1 VARRSRSAR
10 VNPIAFVQRWTRLR
24 PVPGA
29 DWIRLHLADD
39 VMALWQAT
47 RIASG
52 DPDEPIPFWGV
63 AWGGGLAIARYL
75 HDHPEAAAGRRVLDL
90 GSGSGLCAIG
100 ASQAGAISVTAVD
113 IDPFAIAAI
122 QLNVRANRARV
133 EVVAADLLDDD
144 PPEVDLVLAGD
155 CWYEELTAERA
166 TAWLHRAHE
175 RGREVLL
182 GDPGRRYLRL
192 DGLQELA
199 AYEVR
204 STADLEDLG
213 RTRAWVRTFTPGPAD
228 PRNEV
233 TLPQRGRDLSQRQGE
248 PPA

>member
-1 VARRSRSAR
+1 
-10 VNPIAFVQRWTRLR
+10 VNPRAFVQRRTRLR
-24 PVPGA
+24 AVAGA
-29 DWIRLHLADD
+29 EWIRLHLADD

-90 GSGSGLCAIG
+90 GAGSGLCAIA
-100 ASQAGAISVTAVD
+100 ASQAGATSVTAVD

-122 QLNVRANRARV
+122 ALNVRANRARV
-133 EVVAADLLDDD
+133 EVVAADLLDDE

-155 CWYEELTAERA
+155 CWYEQLTAARV
-166 TAWLHRAHE
+166 TDWLRRAHE
-175 RGREVLL
+175 RGRDVLL
-182 GDPGRRYLRL
+182 GDPGRRYLPL

-199 AYEVR
+199 AYELR

-213 RTRAWVRTFTPGPAD
+213 RSRAWVRTFVPSSARANAEHDGIRRPGQD
-228 PRNEV
+228 V
-233 TLPQRGRDLSQRQGE
+233 TEARPEAGV
-248 PPA
+248 